1 MDGDAGFTQVN
12 ARLHPSMLPAGVLA
26 GASNRTLELGDCRA
40 RWAAISAVWGDK
52 NLFSGTPLAIGR
64 WWEPIT
70 GEEALVVITGA
81 ARTDGG
87 MGRAWKLTSSSP
99 PVEISLGGHDVWT
112 TCRLVPQR
120 QALLLLRQGNTR
132 HYFKASD
139 IDTGTDVV
147 TLHLSTP
154 DLVNG
159 DRILF
164 KLVDNATP
172 PLPLQDNTNY
182 FAKVTGASLEIYT
195 DSGLTSK
202 VAITTAGTGTFYV
215 ERTSLQ
221 PGPGGLGAL
230 PLLLEPGWSAGD
242 NMPAWTRG
250 FRSVPQSVS
259 CTIAHQASV
268 WEALNHRLAAGQA
281 VKLAAG
287 WDVTTPADPTTHAAG
302 TILYARPTD
311 AHHFTLHLTAAGA
324 LLNTGILVDSTAT
337 AGGVTTSVA
346 PSSYSGQPM
355 VSLREGVEYKNRL
368 VGLNGRCNVAVS
380 DPGDFLHF
388 TPFEAALTAALGN
401 GDALVTILEV
411 GENAFVLPTQT
422 NVLAI
427 TGTGENDTAT
437 WSLRKL
443 PGAKGCVAALTAL
456 TDGDSGYWLGRGGFF
471 QVKYTDNGVLVPQK
485 MPLSATISRKMNQVD
500 WTFAAQSCGV
510 EFNNRLF
517 WACPLKGQEGTP
529 VNNCIFVYNKL
540 AEGWEG
546 YWTGTQINPV
556 QFAVHTVG
564 GQERLC
570 WLDAAGSVRFFDEDG
585 LEDITLSY
593 SAPDFTHNTVSIPTE
608 DLTRA
613 YLCGMPGEKQ
623 YHEVELVLETWNA
636 NWSLSAITDGVNEE
650 TIYRSSETKDPT
662 KFLVHDTA
670 DFDQAT
676 EAERAA
682 LPYREDYSVAVSTD
696 LSISGAGLA
705 AANGTYVYAGDAVST
720 FAIWSQG
727 NPSGPAYFKRD
738 DEDHYAIY
746 LEVSGTEWL
755 LSSKDDFGYSIPLYR
770 APTANGPWT
779 VYLGNND
786 PAPATGQPGE
796 VALPTAGLPLEPH
809 QVYVLPIALSERD
822 YSLQFRLTNTT
833 GSLRLRSLRVKA
845 TPLKG

>member
-1 MDGDAGFTQVN
+1 MRPPDELMDGDSGFTQVN
-12 ARLHPSMLPAGVLA
+12 ARLHPSMLPAGTLA
-26 GASNRTLELGDCRA
+26 GAVNRTLELGDCRP
-40 RWAAISAVWGDK
+40 RWAAISAVWGDV

-112 TCRLVPQR
+112 TGRLVPQR

-182 FAKVTGASLEIYT
+182 FAKVTGAALEIYT

-287 WDVTTPADPTTHAAG
+287 WDVTTPADPTTLAAN

-311 AHHFTLHLTAAGA
+311 AHHFTLHLTAAAA
-324 LLNTGILVDSTAT
+324 LLNTGILVDSTST
-337 AGGVTTSVA
+337 AGGLTTSVA

-355 VSLREGVEYKNRL
+355 VTLREGLAYKNRL
-368 VGLNGRCNVAVS
+368 VGLNGRNNVAAS

-401 GDALVTILEV
+401 GDELTTLCPL
-411 GENAFVLPTQT
+411 GEDTLLLATES
-422 NVLAI
+422 NVLGI
-427 TGTGENDTAT
+427 TGLANNDPTT
-437 WSLRKL
+437 WGLVVI
-443 PGAKGCVAALTAL
+443 PGAHGCIAPLTAVPVGPDAWWL
-456 TDGDSGYWLGRGGFF
+456 SRSGVVSVVQTVTGF
-471 QVKYTDNGVLVPQK
+471 QQGAAVP
-485 MPLSATISRKMNQVD
+485 MSATISRKLNEVD
-500 WTFAAQSCGV
+500 WTFAAQSCAAY
-510 EFNNRLF
+510 FNNRYF
-517 WACPLKGQEGTP
+517 CAVPLKGQEGAP
-529 VNNCIFVYNKL
+529 VNNCILVYNFL
-540 AEGWEG
+540 AQGWEG

-556 QFAVHTVG
+556 QFARHKVG

-570 WLDAAGSVRFFDEDG
+570 FLDAAGSVRFFDEDG
-585 LEDITLSY
+585 LEDITLTY

-623 YHEVELVLETWNA
+623 YHEVELVLETWKA

-650 TIYRSSETKDPT
+650 TVYRSDETKDAA
-662 KFLVHDTA
+662 KFLTHDTA

-676 EAERAA
+676 EPERAA
-682 LPYREDYSVAVSTD
+682 LPYREDYSVT
-696 LSISGAGLA
+696 L
-705 AANGTYVYAGDAVST
+705 N
-720 FAIWSQG
+720 
-727 NPSGPAYFKRD
+727 
-738 DEDHYAIY
+738 DETNLI
-746 LEVSGTEWL
+746 
-755 LSSKDDFGYSIPLYR
+755 
-770 APTANGPWT
+770 
-779 VYLGNND
+779 
-786 PAPATGQPGE
+786 PATGYE
-796 VALPTAGLPLEPH
+796 EL
-809 QVYVLPIALSERD
+809 
-822 YSLQFRLTNTT
+822 
-833 GSLRLRSLRVKA
+833 
-845 TPLKG
+845 